1 MAGRFANRG
10 FRCAFVAVDRDVKR
24 SQTLVQFGL
33 VDARPIKLNAHHAAG
48 RNVRHDDT
56 LQSPELFSEPLGKS
70 RVHGQVD
77 PSQ

>member
-1 MAGRFANRG
+1 Y
-10 FRCAFVAVDRDVKR
+10 
-24 SQTLVQFGL
+24 GL

-48 RNVRHDDT
+48 RNVRLDDT

-77 PSQ
+77 PSQKMREPIREFEPFRLDQLANAA